1 MNESPTPA
9 PPVRS
14 SWPRAITV
22 MFIFALIVGG
32 AVWVTRE
39 VMRAPANVIDST
51 GALMKEGGRQLR
63 SLAAS
68 FNQGTLR
75 TEFLS
80 QATELSGTSRFQFA
94 TLKQSEMFKRE
105 ETGTTAWGHIPLPK
119 VVVQAIAPVEYSY
132 HLDLEGS
139 WQFERDGSVL
149 RVYPPPIVPNTPA
162 MDVSAL
168 SFYTLE
174 GSVWRDEQLV
184 KDKLRASL
192 TGVLRER
199 AVKNTALVRE
209 IGRQRLADFVQKWL
223 AEKFSDGGEFHVKVI
238 FPEERPAVPV
248 TEPHAKYETSP

>member
-1 MNESPTPA
+1 
-9 PPVRS
+9 
-14 SWPRAITV
+14 
-22 MFIFALIVGG
+22 
-32 AVWVTRE
+32 
-39 VMRAPANVIDST
+39 
-51 GALMKEGGRQLR
+51 
-63 SLAAS
+63 
-68 FNQGTLR
+68 
-75 TEFLS
+75 
-80 QATELSGTSRFQFA
+80 
-94 TLKQSEMFKRE
+94 
-105 ETGTTAWGHIPLPK
+105 
-119 VVVQAIAPVEYSY
+119 PVEYSY
-132 HLDLEGS
+132 YLDLEGS

-209 IGRQRLADFVQKWL
+209 IGRQRLADFVEKWL